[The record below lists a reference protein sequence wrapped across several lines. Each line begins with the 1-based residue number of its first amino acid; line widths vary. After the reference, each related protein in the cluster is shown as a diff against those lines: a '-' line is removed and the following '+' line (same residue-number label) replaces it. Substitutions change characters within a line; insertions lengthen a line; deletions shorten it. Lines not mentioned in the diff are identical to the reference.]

1 MTVVAGLD
9 EAGYGPLLG
18 PLVVAAAAYRLD
30 DGADE
35 SALNDLVRDDA
46 VLRLGLPTADSKAL
60 YHSGGSIE
68 RIELSTL
75 GHLELLH
82 GSAPDSIGALLE
94 HAVEPCLDA
103 FAALPWYGAELAAR
117 ALPSVTTQQRVS
129 ERAKWHADDLA
140 RRGAHVA
147 DLILAPVPVPRF
159 NALTAP
165 AGSKAH
171 TLFET
176 TARLIRQ
183 LVDNHPHE
191 ELVIHVDRQGGRIH
205 YGEPLSRAFPMA
217 PLTTLHE
224 RPEESAYRLH
234 WPGRAPVHLDFR
246 VKADDERAPVAL
258 ASVAAKTVRELCM
271 GVLNAWFAAQ
281 IPGLAPSAGYGRDA
295 QRFLLA
301 VDRTVLESGATRDDF
316 VRCR

>member
-1 MTVVAGLD
+1 MTLVAGLD

-18 PLVVAAAAYRLD
+18 PLVVAAAAYRLN
-30 DGADE
+30 DGVDE
-35 SALNDLVRDDA
+35 SALNDLVRDTA
-46 VLRLGLPTADSKAL
+46 VLEHGLPTADSKAL
-60 YHSGGSIE
+60 YHSGGSIA

-75 GHLELLH
+75 GHLHLLH
-82 GSAPDSIGALLE
+82 GSAPDTLGGLLE
-94 HAVEPCLDA
+94 HSVDPCLEEFD
-103 FAALPWYGAELAAR
+103 ALPWYHEALAAR
-117 ALPSVTTQQRVS
+117 PLPSVTTQQLIA
-129 ERAKWHADDLA
+129 ERAAWHAENLA
-140 RRGAHVA
+140 QRGAQIA
-147 DLILAPVPVPRF
+147 DLVLAPVPVPRF
-159 NALTAP
+159 NAITTP

-176 TARLIRQ
+176 TARLIRH
-183 LVDNHPHE
+183 LVDTHPDE

-224 RPEESAYRLH
+224 RTQESAYRLA
-234 WPGRAPVHLDFR
+234 WPGRAPVHIDFR

-258 ASVAAKTVRELCM
+258 ASVAAKTLRELCM
-271 GVLNAWFAAQ
+271 GVLNTWFTKQ

-301 VDRTVLESGATRDDF
+301 VDRSVLESGATRDDF